1 MSSDNLGEKVV
12 DKLTKL
18 GKKGFSKEYFT
29 ADFCNFLPKIVKIW
43 LLGSWLG
50 TGHQIEA
57 F

>member
-57 F
+57 S